1 MKQLAPPPRAR
12 PGLAA
17 LGLAA
22 LGVLAVLTMAP
33 TGPEGSAPPAARDSA
48 QDAARAPVRSDPPAR
63 SALGEIHF
71 PTSGAPAAQ
80 TDFERGVLLLHSFEY
95 DDAAAAFRDAE
106 QRDPGF
112 AMAYWGEAMI
122 YNHPLWHQQD
132 RQAALAALAKLAAR
146 TASANPALA
155 AEARRGRAPTAREQ
169 AWLAAV
175 ETLYGE
181 GDKASRDQRY
191 AAAMERLAAADPG
204 DLEAA
209 SFYALALLGT
219 CEAGRDVSTYMRAA
233 AVAEEVFRRNPRHPG
248 AVHYL
253 IHSYDDPVHA
263 PLGLRAARIYARI
276 APAAAHALH
285 MPSHIFL
292 ALGMWDDVAASNE
305 ASWAASEARRQ
316 RLRLP
321 LDERGY
327 HALSWLQYA
336 YLQQG
341 RLRDARRLLAGM
353 AADAAVSGSA
363 RTREHLALMQA
374 GYRVGSGQWRAD
386 LGPLPDL
393 AGIDEGIAAAALFA
407 RGLAALRSGD
417 DAAAR
422 RDLAAMDERLAT
434 VPATAPL
441 MAVAVAPAVSGP
453 GPSTGHGAC
462 HGTGYGDAS
471 PAQRSAAVLRMELA
485 AAILLGG
492 AERPPASDAAR
503 QAVAALERAAADEDA
518 TSYEF
523 GPPVVVKP
531 AHELAG
537 EVLLDLGQPAPA
549 RRHFE
554 QALARAPRRSLSLL
568 GLARAA
574 SRTGDAEAAAEA
586 YADLARSWR
595 QADAELSELAEVTAG
610 ARRKEPADA
619 AAEPQPSSQRSPAS
633 RLRAAARLHVQ
644 AGPEPLRVQGVR
656 KGQGA
661 CAGPGALALAVST
674 AKAP

>member
-1 MKQLAPPPRAR
+1 MKQLGPRAAAR
-12 PGLAA
+12 VGLSVLGLAA
-17 LGLAA
+17 LGL
-22 LGVLAVLTMAP
+22 LGVLAMAP
-33 TGPEGSAPPAARDSA
+33 AGPAGGVSSAA
-48 QDAARAPVRSDPPAR
+48 QAQARSDPPGR
-63 SALGEIHF
+63 VALGEIHF

-80 TDFERGVLLLHSFEY
+80 ADFERGVLLLHSFEY

-112 AMAYWGEAMI
+112 AMAYWGEAMT

-132 RQAALAALAKLAAR
+132 RQAARAALNKLAP
-146 TASANPALA
+146 AS
-155 AEARRGRAPTAREQ
+155 EARRAKAPTAREQ

-181 GDKASRDQRY
+181 GDKASRDRRY

-209 SFYALALLGT
+209 SFYALALLGS
-219 CEAGRDVSTYMRAA
+219 CEAGRDVPTYMRAA
-233 AVAEEVFRRNPRHPG
+233 AVAEEVFARNPRHPG

-263 PLGLRAARIYARI
+263 ALGLRAARTYARI

-341 RLRDARRLLAGM
+341 RLRDARRLLAEM
-353 AADAAVSGSA
+353 AADATVSGSP

-374 GYRVGSGQWRAD
+374 GYRVGSRQWRAD

-417 DAAAR
+417 SAAAR
-422 RDLAAMDERLAT
+422 SDLAAMDERLAAL
-434 VPATAPL
+434 PAAPAEAGTAPASAAP
-441 MAVAVAPAVSGP
+441 MA
-453 GPSTGHGAC
+453 GHGAV
-462 HGTGYGDAS
+462 DAAS
-471 PAQRSAAVLRMELA
+471 PAQRFAAILRAELA
-485 AAILLGG
+485 AATLLGG
-492 AERPPASDAAR
+492 TERPAAGDAAR

-537 EVLLDLGQPAPA
+537 EVLLDLGQPAAA

-574 SRTGDAEAAAEA
+574 AGAGDAAAASEA

-595 QADAELSELAEVTAG
+595 QADAELPELAEVTA
-610 ARRKEPADA
+610 A
-619 AAEPQPSSQRSPAS
+619 
-633 RLRAAARLHVQ
+633 
-644 AGPEPLRVQGVR
+644 
-656 KGQGA
+656 
-661 CAGPGALALAVST
+661 ST
-674 AKAP
+674 AGGKLPAKPAAHGPALRWSDDRRPTPSLPPRRRGGR

>member
-1 MKQLAPPPRAR
+1 MKQLGSPGAR
-12 PGLAA
+12 VGAAA
-17 LGLAA
+17 LA
-22 LGVLAVLTMAP
+22 VLAVLAVLAMAP
-33 TGPEGSAPPAARDSA
+33 A
-48 QDAARAPVRSDPPAR
+48 APVPPRSDPPGRA
-63 SALGEIHF
+63 ALGEIHF

-80 TDFERGVLLLHSFEY
+80 PDFERGVLLLHSFEY
-95 DDAAAAFRDAE
+95 EDAAAAFRDAE
-106 QRDPGF
+106 ARDRDF
-112 AMAYWGEAMI
+112 AMAYWGEAMT

-132 RQAALAALAKLAAR
+132 RQAARAALKKLADR
-146 TASANPALA
+146 ASVDKQAPAP
-155 AEARRGRAPTAREQ
+155 EERRAKAPTAREQ

-181 GDKASRDQRY
+181 GDKASRDRRY

-219 CEAGRDVSTYMRAA
+219 CEAGRDVPTYMRAA
-233 AVAEEVFRRNPRHPG
+233 AVAEEVFARNPRHPG

-263 PLGLRAARIYARI
+263 PLGLRAARTYARI

-321 LDERGY
+321 LEERGY
-327 HALSWLQYA
+327 HALSWLHYA

-341 RLRDARRLLAGM
+341 RVRDARRLLAEM
-353 AADAAVSGSA
+353 AADAAASGSA

-374 GYRVGSGQWRAD
+374 GYRVESRQWPAD
-386 LGPLPDL
+386 LGPFPDL

-407 RGLAALRSGD
+407 HGLAALRSGD
-417 DAAAR
+417 AATAR
-422 RDLAAMDERLAT
+422 RDLATMDKRLAA
-434 VPATAPL
+434 VPAARPAAGGAA
-441 MAVAVAPAVSGP
+441 AVPGP
-453 GPSTGHGAC
+453 GSSAAAGRGAYHVAGH
-462 HGTGYGDAS
+462 GDAS
-471 PAQRSAAVLRMELA
+471 PAQRSAAVLRAELA
-485 AAILLGG
+485 AAMLLGG
-492 AERPPASDAAR
+492 AERPAAGDASR

-537 EVLLDLGQPAPA
+537 ELLLDLGQPAAA

-574 SRTGDAEAAAEA
+574 TRAGDAPAAAEA

-595 QADAELSELAEVTAG
+595 QADAGLPELAEV
-610 ARRKEPADA
+610 A
-619 AAEPQPSSQRSPAS
+619 AAASAAGKGPA
-633 RLRAAARLHVQ
+633 A
-644 AGPEPLRVQGVR
+644 E
-656 KGQGA
+656 
-661 CAGPGALALAVST
+661 T
-674 AKAP
+674 AIR

>member
-1 MKQLAPPPRAR
+1 MKRLGSPPLPRVPPAA
-12 PGLAA
+12 LAA
-17 LGLAA
+17 LACPAA
-22 LGVLAVLTMAP
+22 LAGLAVLAFTLMGAAGGGQP
-33 TGPEGSAPPAARDSA
+33 PSPPPAPAPSGPPG
-48 QDAARAPVRSDPPAR
+48 RAS
-63 SALGEIHF
+63 LGEIHF

-80 TDFERGVLLLHSFEY
+80 PDFERGVLLLHSFEY

-106 QRDPGF
+106 KRDPGF
-112 AMAYWGEAMI
+112 VMAYWGEAMT

-132 RQAALAALAKLAAR
+132 RQAALAALSRLPARAALNKMPASAALGMLTAQAALDKLAPP
-146 TASANPALA
+146 SAAP
-155 AEARRGRAPTAREQ
+155 RPQAPTPRER

-181 GDKASRDQRY
+181 GDKASRDRRY
-191 AAAMERLAAADPG
+191 AAAMERLAAGDPG

-219 CEAGRDVSTYMRAA
+219 CEAGRDVPTYMRAA
-233 AVAEEVFRRNPRHPG
+233 AVAEEVFARNPRHPG

-263 PLGLRAARIYARI
+263 ALGLRAARTYARI

-321 LDERGY
+321 LEERGY
-327 HALSWLQYA
+327 HALSWLHYA

-341 RLRDARRLLAGM
+341 RLRDAGRLLAEM
-353 AADAAVSGSA
+353 AADAAASGSP

-374 GYRVGSGQWRAD
+374 GYRVESRQRRAALD
-386 LGPLPDL
+386 PLPDL

-407 RGLAALRSGD
+407 HGLAALRAGD
-417 DAAAR
+417 PGTAR
-422 RDLAAMDERLAT
+422 RDLAAMDERLAALAP
-434 VPATAPL
+434 VKAAAGKATAPASPAP
-441 MAVAVAPAVSGP
+441 MA
-453 GPSTGHGAC
+453 GHGAE
-462 HGTGYGDAS
+462 AAR
-471 PAQRSAAVLRMELA
+471 PAYRAATILRSELA
-485 AAILLGG
+485 AVMLLGG
-492 AERPPASDAAR
+492 SGRPPEGDTAR

-518 TSYEF
+518 ASYEF

-531 AHELAG
+531 THELAG
-537 EVLLDLGQPAPA
+537 EVLLDLGQPAAA

-574 SRTGDAEAAAEA
+574 ARTGDAAAAAGA

-595 QADAELSELAEVTAG
+595 QADAGLPDLAEVSAARAG
-610 ARRKEPADA
+610 GKGPADA
-619 AAEPQPSSQRSPAS
+619 VPTKVSAS
-633 RLRAAARLHVQ
+633 R
-644 AGPEPLRVQGVR
+644 
-656 KGQGA
+656 
-661 CAGPGALALAVST
+661 
-674 AKAP
+674 

>member
-1 MKQLAPPPRAR
+1 MKQLGPPMPAR
-12 PGLAA
+12 VGLAA
-17 LGLAA
+17 AGFAA
-22 LGVLAVLTMAP
+22 LGVLAVLAMAP
-33 TGPEGSAPPAARDSA
+33 AGPARGVSSAAQAPTQAPA
-48 QDAARAPVRSDPPAR
+48 RSDPPGRA
-63 SALGEIHF
+63 ALGEIQF
-71 PTSGAPAAQ
+71 PTSGVPAAQ
-80 TDFERGVLLLHSFEY
+80 PDFERGVLLLHSFEY

-106 QRDPGF
+106 QRDPDF
-112 AMAYWGEAMI
+112 AMAYWGEAMT

-132 RQAALAALAKLAAR
+132 RQAALAALKKLSARAALKKLAERAALNKPAAR
-146 TASANPALA
+146 AASAKPAPA
-155 AEARRGRAPTAREQ
+155 AEARRAKAPTAREQ

-181 GDKASRDQRY
+181 GDKAARDRRY

-219 CEAGRDVSTYMRAA
+219 CEAGRDVPTYMRAA
-233 AVAEEVFRRNPRHPG
+233 AVAEEVFARNPRHPG

-263 PLGLRAARIYARI
+263 PLGLRAARTYARI

-327 HALSWLQYA
+327 HALSWLQYT

-341 RLRDARRLLAGM
+341 RLRDARRLLAEM
-353 AADAAVSGSA
+353 AADATVSGSP

-374 GYRVGSGQWRAD
+374 SYRVGSRQWRAD
-386 LGPLPDL
+386 LGPLLDL

-417 DAAAR
+417 SAAAR
-422 RDLAAMDERLAT
+422 RALAAMDERLAAL
-434 VPATAPL
+434 PAAPPE
-441 MAVAVAPAVSGP
+441 AGAAPASAAP
-453 GPSTGHGAC
+453 MAGHGAV
-462 HGTGYGDAS
+462 DAAS
-471 PAQRSAAVLRMELA
+471 PAQRFAAILRVELA
-485 AAILLGG
+485 AATLLGSG
-492 AERPPASDAAR
+492 ERPAAGDAAR

-537 EVLLDLGQPAPA
+537 EVLLDLGQPAAA

-554 QALARAPRRSLSLL
+554 QALTRAPRRSLSLL

-574 SRTGDAEAAAEA
+574 AGAGDAAAAAEA

-595 QADAELSELAEVTAG
+595 QADAELPELTEVTAAASAAG
-610 ARRKEPADA
+610 RGPA
-619 AAEPQPSSQRSPAS
+619 
-633 RLRAAARLHVQ
+633 RAAAH
-644 AGPEPLRVQGVR
+644 E
-656 KGQGA
+656 
-661 CAGPGALALAVST
+661 PGAAMRR
-674 AKAP
+674 